1 MAPSFFSRNPGIL
14 WVAPWGRLPWGGSA
28 TAGIPG
34 VVSTNKTKQNKTKQ
48 NKTKQNLPSPF
59 SRACLTTA
67 LRELD
72 EEHTARAQ
80 TRISSYTPIRKHRL
94 IERYSKKILV
104 PEKGTYRPRPREGL
118 GRTPEL
124 GRLPILRTS
133 VDLPETADFREQ
145 YFCGA
150 AIQSTSNYYY
160 CYCYYYYYY
169 CLIAPLLYLT
179 YLILSR
185 T

>member
-1 MAPSFFSRNPGIL
+1 MSHAYLCGSALRLLWSCVTRSRNQFYVFAFL
-14 WVAPWGRLPWGGSA
+14 VVRDLRLRFELRNSQPQFVFRFCDFLDVNLQDFVWKFFA
-28 TAGIPG
+28 EELFLIPE
-34 VVSTNKTKQNKTKQ
+34 N
-48 NKTKQNLPSPF
+48 
-59 SRACLTTA
+59 
-67 LRELD
+67 
-72 EEHTARAQ
+72 
-80 TRISSYTPIRKHRL
+80 
-94 IERYSKKILV
+94 
-104 PEKGTYRPRPREGL
+104 GTYRPRPREGL

-150 AIQSTSNYYY
+150 AIQSASN
-160 CYCYYYYYY
+160 YYYYYY
-169 CLIAPLLYLT
+169 CLIAPPLYLT